1 MTAENMQCHVLHPAE
16 AAISARRKPRVYF
29 MAAKAAVI
37 LMKERLVHCPYC
49 NDITRTLVIHR
60 YSNAGKRAGKL
71 KRKVEHCTEC
81 NKRRIT
87 KK

>member
-1 MTAENMQCHVLHPAE
+1 M
-16 AAISARRKPRVYF
+16 
-29 MAAKAAVI
+29 MAAKAATI
-37 LMKERLVHCPYC
+37 LFKKKMKERLVHCPYC
-49 NDITRTLVIHR
+49 NDTTRTLVIHR